1 MISAKKPIF
10 FLPFTAYGFLFL
22 LVFCPFLFSYEIYA
36 SKGPCVRMYYFYSSG
51 CEECLRIKNSYIPDL
66 NKKYGFCLNV
76 KYFEVNE
83 PENYKLLLELEKKI
97 HPLKN
102 PLPAVFV
109 ENHVLDGDEEI
120 KDGLERLIKY
130 YVSKGGCDW
139 PAAGERGIKQ
149 VDNLAL
155 ERFKSL
161 GILAIISGG
170 LLDGLNPCA
179 FTTIIFLISYLV
191 FIGRKGREIIFI
203 GGAFTCA
210 VFITYFLIG
219 LGLFEFTVKMAVFPL
234 LGRVVSLLIAC
245 MAVVL
250 GILSL
255 YDYYKIKEGKIE
267 AIALQL
273 PQSLKN
279 KIHSAIRKESKT
291 KHFILGSL
299 CLGFLIALLEFP
311 CTGQVYLPVIF
322 VLRRISEFR
331 PRALFYLALY
341 NIMFILPLIA
351 VFIFALKGASSQ
363 IFAQLMKK
371 NAGTIKVFTAILFF
385 ALAAI
390 LIVWL

>member
-1 MISAKKPIF
+1 MINAEKPFF
-10 FLPFTAYGFLFL
+10 FLLFSALMFSFL
-22 LVFCPFLFSYEIYA
+22 LVFCLFLFPDEIYA
-36 SKGPCVRMYYFYSSG
+36 SKGPCVRMYYFYSSD
-51 CEECLRIKNSYIPDL
+51 CKECLRIKNSYIPGL

-83 PENYKLLLELEKKI
+83 PENYKRLLELENFF

-120 KDGLERLIKY
+120 KDGLERLVKY
-130 YVSKGGCDW
+130 YISKGGCDW
-139 PAAGERGIKQ
+139 PAAGERGVKR

-161 GILAIISGG
+161 GVLAIISGG

-203 GGAFTCA
+203 GGAFTFA
-210 VFITYFLIG
+210 VFTTYFLIG

-291 KHFILGSL
+291 RHFILGSL

-322 VLRRISEFR
+322 VLRRISKFR
-331 PRALFYLALY
+331 THALFYLALY
-341 NIMFILPLIA
+341 NVMFILPLIA
-351 VFIFALKGASSQ
+351 VFIFAFKGSSSQ
-363 IFAQLMKK
+363 IFAQLMKE
-371 NAGTIKVFTAILFF
+371 NAGKIKVFTAILFF

-390 LIVWL
+390 LIVGL